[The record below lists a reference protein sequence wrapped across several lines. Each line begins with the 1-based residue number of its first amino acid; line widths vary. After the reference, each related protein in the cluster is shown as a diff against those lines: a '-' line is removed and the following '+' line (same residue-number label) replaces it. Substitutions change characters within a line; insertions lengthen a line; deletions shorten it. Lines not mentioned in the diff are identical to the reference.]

1 MISLVS
7 PAYNNAGQVE
17 GMLASLWEKS
27 DLRGHEVIV
36 VDDGSA
42 DHAIQRVCTAR
53 GVNYLRLDPN
63 RGACAARNAGARAA
77 RGGIVLFLDSDA
89 VARADLIR
97 EAERALSDPAWDA
110 AIGGPAPVSAN
121 PGLFRDFWALVKA
134 QSLPEREG
142 ESTTFYPMIGA
153 IRKKV
158 FEECGEFD
166 ERFEGASV
174 EDYEFSRRFSAHG
187 KKVRYWPGLRVRM
200 HYPGWKRNLRQS
212 FSRAAKWVLLR
223 RESASFD
230 NHTTTWN
237 QACGM
242 LSAAAVP
249 LLGIFYLVGILP
261 GVGMALAWLIYL
273 VSNVRFYLFA
283 LHHRPVWW
291 MPVILPLHLLLGLV
305 VFLGACFGA
314 ISSFF
319 GLSVREGILFR
330 RDA

>member
-42 DHAIQRVCTAR
+42 DYAIQRICTAR

-77 RGGIVLFLDSDA
+77 RGDIVLFLDSDA

-110 AIGGPAPVSAN
+110 AIGGPEPESAN
-121 PGLFRDFWALVKA
+121 PGAFRDFWALVKA

-158 FEECGEFD
+158 FEECGGFD

-230 NHTTTWN
+230 NHTTTLK
-237 QACGM
+237 QALGLLGATFPAVAGILYICGYLPVSAVAVAAGLYFAANARFYGYVLRCRPAWRLPVIFLLHIVLGWVVMAGAFLGLILSCLGSSVGEGM
-242 LSAAAVP
+242 L
-249 LLGIFYLVGILP
+249 Y
-261 GVGMALAWLIYL
+261 
-273 VSNVRFYLFA
+273 
-283 LHHRPVWW
+283 
-291 MPVILPLHLLLGLV
+291 
-305 VFLGACFGA
+305 
-314 ISSFF
+314 
-319 GLSVREGILFR
+319 R